1 MIIVRLLL
9 TTIITI
15 SAIYAGVYVW
25 NGIFREPWTRDA
37 HVRADIVEIAAQV
50 SGEITRIAVKNNMT
64 VRRGDLLFTVDE
76 TNYTLAHAQATAT
89 REEAEARLE
98 IARQVSKRYDEL
110 KRRGSVS
117 VADVDVASADL
128 STKAAEAALKAAQAA
143 ESVAEV
149 DLERT
154 AIMAPANG
162 TVSNL
167 AADTGDYA
175 TAGTPL
181 LAIVD
186 SDSFRID
193 AFFLET
199 QLPRIAVGAAAR
211 VRFMSSG
218 EVVPGTVAG
227 ISAGIAYTED
237 ASTSLL
243 QAPEPSF
250 QWVRLAQRV
259 PVEITLDARP
269 EQVPLIN
276 GTTATV
282 ILEPAHP
289 DERPLWR
296 RFWDD
301 FGWGTASGEAR

>member
-1 MIIVRLLL
+1 M
-9 TTIITI
+9 
-15 SAIYAGVYVW
+15 
-25 NGIFREPWTRDA
+25 
-37 HVRADIVEIAAQV
+37 
-50 SGEITRIAVKNNMT
+50 
-64 VRRGDLLFTVDE
+64 
-76 TNYTLAHAQATAT
+76 
-89 REEAEARLE
+89 
-98 IARQVSKRYDEL
+98 
-110 KRRGSVS
+110 
-117 VADVDVASADL
+117 
-128 STKAAEAALKAAQAA
+128 
-143 ESVAEV
+143 
-149 DLERT
+149 
-154 AIMAPANG
+154 
-162 TVSNL
+162 
-167 AADTGDYA
+167 
-175 TAGTPL
+175 
-181 LAIVD
+181 
-186 SDSFRID
+186 
-193 AFFLET
+193 
-199 QLPRIAVGAAAR
+199 PRIAVGAAAR